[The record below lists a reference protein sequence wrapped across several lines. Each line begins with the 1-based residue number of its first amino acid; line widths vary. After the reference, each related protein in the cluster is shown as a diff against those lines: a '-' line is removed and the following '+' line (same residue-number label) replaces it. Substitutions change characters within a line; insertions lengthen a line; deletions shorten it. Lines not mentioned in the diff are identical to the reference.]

1 MKIDVTMTATL
12 RKDIITKT
20 LSSFKRMF
28 TPDHEYTLY
37 INIDPIGEDIIPE
50 EIYLIARQYFKRV
63 IPNYPKTSGFCNA
76 FKWCIEN
83 TTADI
88 IFHLEDDW
96 ELLRPFN
103 INSLLHIMDLHPSLG
118 AIRLNRGFAILKDG
132 HTINLKTSMGDR
144 FEKFALFNNLLRV
157 GYVIHPDVSFNP
169 GVFNGKYLRKVCQ
182 YIVPPEN
189 PEDQFLKMHL
199 NKEWDKIPNLL
210 HAIYIG
216 DGFEIVTR
224 DIGRP
229 WMDDS
234 KYEKPDSGFISWKER
249 LS

>member
-12 RKDIITKT
+12 RRDIIIKT

-37 INIDPIGEDIIPE
+37 INIDPIGEGIIPE
-50 EIYLIARQYFKRV
+50 EIYLIARQYFKKV
-63 IPNYPKTSGFCNA
+63 IPNYPKTPGFCNA

-118 AIRLNRGFAILKDG
+118 AIRLNRGFAILKDN

-144 FEKFALFNNLLRV
+144 FEKFAIFNNLLRL
-157 GYVIHPDVSFNP
+157 GYVVHPDVSFNP
-169 GVFNGKYLRKVCQ
+169 GVFNGKYIRKVSQ

-224 DIGRP
+224 DIGRS

-234 KYEKPDSGFISWKER
+234 KYEKSDSGFIFWKER
-249 LS
+249 